1 MTITNLPDG
10 LNVTG
15 GLTTD
20 TLTVS
25 GNFSFTNLIV
35 SGTESNSSMLY
46 AASGGTVSPTGA
58 GVIFISGS
66 SDTTIN
72 FPSSPND
79 GQYFSIVN
87 TTGIFNLTLVP
98 GAGQTINGTVSSI
111 SGFQAF
117 QWIYR
122 AATTTWYRLLWS

>member
-1 MTITNLPDG
+1 MTVTNFPDG
-10 LNVTG
+10 VNVTG

-25 GNFSFTNLIV
+25 GNFSFTNLTV
-35 SGTESNSSMLY
+35 SGTISNNSLLY
-46 AASGGTVSPTGA
+46 VGSGGTVSPTGA
-58 GVIFISGS
+58 GVMFISGS
-66 SDTTIN
+66 NDTTIN

-79 GQYFSIVN
+79 GQFFTIANSV
-87 TTGIFNLTLVP
+87 GIFNLTLVP
-98 GAGQTINGTVSSI
+98 GSGQTINGTVSSV

-122 AATTTWYRLLWS
+122 AANSTWYRLLWS